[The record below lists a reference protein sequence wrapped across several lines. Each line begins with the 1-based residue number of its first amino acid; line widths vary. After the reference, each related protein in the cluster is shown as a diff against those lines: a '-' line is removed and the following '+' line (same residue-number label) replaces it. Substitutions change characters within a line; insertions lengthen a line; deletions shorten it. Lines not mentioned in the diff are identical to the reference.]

1 MSLCGVINCGS
12 IVNSVCGTP
21 VNSLVI
27 NNVAP
32 WFELSRC
39 GVVTLNFA
47 LGSDPMGS
55 SPPVA
60 FFLPVALDL
69 DLRGG
74 ATSSLSSAP
83 VSEARSLSLSPSVDS
98 NSVSELF
105 GYARCCGRLRGC
117 LGCWIEGSRYVHRV
131 VFLGSV
137 SCLFS
142 RRALL
147 AALGLAYR
155 LQSEVLRHLAGLLC
169 RGEVGRGDGAV
180 RERDRWRI
188 EERDLCC

>member
-1 MSLCGVINCGS
+1 MKNRNETV
-12 IVNSVCGTP
+12 
-21 VNSLVI
+21 
-27 NNVAP
+27 
-32 WFELSRC
+32 
-39 GVVTLNFA
+39 
-47 LGSDPMGS
+47 
-55 SPPVA
+55 SPPARGASPKTVA
-60 FFLPVALDL
+60 ADAALDL

-137 SCLFS
+137 SCLCS

-155 LQSEVLRHLAGLLC
+155 VQSEVLRHLAGLLC